1 VGQSRKK
8 SRRFFREK
16 KQTQNTYN
24 TKKQRF
30 STNMRQGVKADLSSA
45 RVSIART
52 NSAGHPRESRR
63 GIHRYRHSHF
73 EACFFSRIRIR
84 ARPMCGNKKG
94 NERQTEQIYKKRR
107 ISHYTEKKLT
117 HTRWLDARPNPHP
130 RSL

>member
-1 VGQSRKK
+1 MGQSRKK

-16 KQTQNTYN
+16 KQTQNTFN
-24 TKKQRF
+24 TKKQFF

-73 EACFFSRIRIR
+73 VEACFFSIYVYAR
-84 ARPMCGNKKG
+84 APDM
-94 NERQTEQIYKKRR
+94 
-107 ISHYTEKKLT
+107 
-117 HTRWLDARPNPHP
+117 
-130 RSL
+130 